1 MQTRDFE
8 RLGYFYL
15 GRPWDLER
23 NAPREGLLLY
33 ESKDLVTHALCV
45 GMTGSGKTGLCL
57 ALLEEAAIDGI
68 PAIVIDPKG
77 DLSNLLLSFPQ
88 LKESDFLPWIN
99 RDEARMQGLSPEA
112 FAQAEAQRW
121 KQGLADW
128 GQDGNRI
135 ARLRAA
141 AEFAVYTPGSN
152 AGIPVSMLG
161 SFASPPPAVREAP
174 ELLRERVA
182 ATVSGLLGLLGIE
195 GDPLQSREHILLA
208 TLFERAWQAGA
219 DLDLARLIALIQDPG
234 LARIGV
240 FELEAFYPAKERFTL
255 AMRVNNL
262 LASPG
267 FAAWM
272 EGEPLDVGRALVGAQ
287 GLPRIAIFS
296 IAHLSDAERMFFVTL
311 LLTQTVSWMRT
322 QSGTG
327 SLRAILYMDEI
338 FGYFPPVANPPSK
351 QPLLTL
357 LKQARAYGLGVVLAT
372 QNPVD
377 LDYKGLANCGTWFL
391 GRLQTARDKQRVLD
405 GLEGAAAQAGAGFDR
420 AGMEATLSSLG
431 KRVFLMQ
438 NIHDPAPQIFQTR
451 WTMSYLAGPL
461 TRAQLQALKP
471 ATAAPCAES
480 PAPCAESPA
489 PCAESPAPAVRPQ
502 PLPSASAA
510 ARDLPAALAGAPVLP
525 AGIEQHFLPAD
536 ARVESYSPAL
546 YARASVLYEERKLG
560 LTQHNRARVLLKL
573 DAANPLI
580 DWHAAE
586 PTELDETRFLDRPAE
601 GARFAE
607 LPKAALQARSY
618 AAWQKQLALLLYT
631 EARLKL
637 FQHRELK
644 LCSTPDEDQRAFAQR
659 VQQAVR
665 ERRDEA
671 SEALRRKYAPKV
683 AALDERVQRMS
694 GKLARERAEA
704 QESKLSGWA
713 TVGASILGAFTGRAA
728 SKLGRAASGARALSR
743 MNKQGLDVEQ
753 AQDSL
758 EALQTAKGE
767 LEQSFQADLAQLQAQ
782 IEALAGGIEPLEIA
796 PRKTNIQIE
805 ALCLVWIP
813 RTAPGA

>member
-480 PAPCAESPA
+480 PAP
-489 PCAESPAPAVRPQ
+489 AVRPQ

>member
-88 LKESDFLPWIN
+88 LQESDFLPWIN

-135 ARLRAA
+135 ARLRTA

-208 TLFERAWQAGA
+208 TLFERAWQSGA
-219 DLDLARLIALIQDPG
+219 DLDLAGLIALIQDPG

-240 FELEAFYPAKERFTL
+240 FELEAFYPAKERFAL

-287 GLPRIAIFS
+287 GRPRVAIFS

-438 NIHDPAPQIFQTR
+438 NIHDSAPQIFQTR

-471 ATAAPCAES
+471 AAAAPCAES
-480 PAPCAESPA
+480 PAPALRS
-489 PCAESPAPAVRPQ
+489 Q
-502 PLPSASAA
+502 PFPSASAV
-510 ARDLPAALAGAPVLP
+510 ARHIPAALAGAPVLP

-683 AALDERVQRMS
+683 AALDERVQRLS

-728 SKLGRAASGARALSR
+728 SKLGRAATGARALSR

-758 EALQTAKGE
+758 EALQTAKAE